1 MESLIA
7 WLITPPAMGEVLD
20 LFGALC
26 LLIFAPGYVLSAYL
40 AGPGAGRLGKNPVQA
55 TGIKHWA
62 LIGLWV
68 FGTGLFFFGARALQ
82 INPLW
87 FGAPIWLLGSTV
99 AVVFATARCLNWW
112 RTVYPAELALR
123 VTVDSLYP
131 RSDFGSRV
139 SSQSPRQSIPEMTVR
154 R

>member
-26 LLIFAPGYVLSAYL
+26 LLIFAPGYVLTAYL

-55 TGIKHWA
+55 AGIKHWA
-62 LIGLWV
+62 SIGLWV
-68 FGTGLFFFGARALQ
+68 FGTGLFFFGARVLQ

-87 FGAPIWLLGSTV
+87 FGAPIWLLGSIA
-99 AVVFATARCLNWW
+99 AVIFAASRCLDWW
-112 RTVYPAELALR
+112 RTVYPAELAR
-123 VTVDSLYP
+123 RITVDSLYP
-131 RSDFGSRV
+131 RSNLGSRA
-139 SSQSPRQSIPEMTVR
+139 STQPARHSIPEMTVR

>member
-1 MESLIA
+1 MEQLWA
-7 WLITPPAMGEVLD
+7 WLITPPAKGEVLD

-40 AGPGAGRLGKNPVQA
+40 AGPGAGRLGTDPVQVA
-55 TGIKHWA
+55 GIRQWA
-62 LIGLWV
+62 SIGVWV
-68 FGTGLFFFGARALQ
+68 FGAGLFFFGARVLQ

-87 FGAPIWLLGSTV
+87 FGAPIWLLGSIL
-99 AVVFATARCLNWW
+99 AVVFAAARCVDWW
-112 RTVYPAELALR
+112 RTVYPAELARR

-131 RSDFGSRV
+131 RSDLGSRIN
-139 SSQSPRQSIPEMTVR
+139 SPSPRQSIPEMTVR

>member
-40 AGPGAGRLGKNPVQA
+40 AGPGANRLGKDPVQA

-62 LIGLWV
+62 SIGLWV
-68 FGTGLFFFGARALQ
+68 FGAGLFFFGVRALQ

-87 FGAPIWLLGSTV
+87 FGAPIWLVGSISAVIFV
-99 AVVFATARCLNWW
+99 AVRCLDWW
-112 RTVYPAELALR
+112 RTVYPMERARRFSADR
-123 VTVDSLYP
+123 IYP
-131 RSDFGSRV
+131 LPDLGSRA
-139 SSQSPRQSIPEMTVR
+139 SSSSARQTIPKTTVR
-154 R
+154 T